1 MERYVLGM
9 DIGGTNIRA
18 AMQRESGG
26 TEHFVKLP
34 RESVLGGDPPVE
46 ALAGY
51 IESYTARYAGGR
63 PPAAVAIGFPATVD
77 AARRRVLQA
86 PNIPGLDGLP
96 VADELEGLL
105 RVPVHI
111 EKDVNLL
118 FYSDMADLGL
128 PAQGVGIGVYVG
140 TGIGNAIFLNGEPLP
155 GKNGV
160 SGELGHLPRAGGR
173 EKCGCGNTGCSEC
186 YASGWRL
193 VQLRDQY
200 FPDTELPEL
209 FTRFAPAPELA
220 AYVDEIA
227 CAVAAEIN
235 ILDPEYIVLGGGV
248 LNMKD
253 FPMEALKAGIYRHTR
268 KPYPAES
275 LSFYQSKDQAENGVR
290 GALALGW
297 KKLTGRRA
305 GPAAPTGGKQT

>member
-26 TEHFVKLP
+26 TENFVKVP
-34 RESVLGGDPPVE
+34 RESVLAGERSIE

-51 IESYTARYAGGR
+51 IEGYIAQYAQGW
-63 PPAAVAIGFPATVD
+63 PPETVTIGFPATVD

-86 PNIPGLDGLP
+86 PNIPGLDGVA
-96 VADELEGLL
+96 VADELERLL
-105 RVPVHI
+105 CVPVHI

-118 FYSDMADLGL
+118 FYCDIADLGL
-128 PAQGVGIGVYVG
+128 PARGVGIGVYVG
-140 TGIGNAIFLNGEPLP
+140 TGIGNAIFFNGEPLP

-160 SGELGHLPRAGGR
+160 SGELGHLPRAGGK
-173 EKCGCGNTGCSEC
+173 EKCGCGNIGCSEC

-200 FPDTELPEL
+200 FPGTELSEL
-209 FTRFAPAPELA
+209 FTRFAAVPELA

-227 CAVAAEIN
+227 CAIAAEIN
-235 ILDPEYIVLGGGV
+235 ILDPEYVVLGGGV

-253 FPMEALKAGIYRHTR
+253 FPLEALKTDIYRHAR
-268 KPYPAES
+268 KPYPAQS
-275 LSFYQSKDQAENGVR
+275 LSFYQSKDKAENGVR

-297 KKLTGRRA
+297 KRVLA
-305 GPAAPTGGKQT
+305 G